1 MAQQLTSLRP
11 YRALILDLRGNAGG
25 NLDVVRKCLE
35 LLFVESFMAGEF
47 RDRRGRRSAF
57 RIAGRGKRAFDRQVL
72 LLIDQGTGS
81 GAEVFAATV
90 KDARRGT
97 LIGRNT
103 RGQVLLAKDYD
114 LGYGYSA
121 TIAHHDYYT
130 SAGAR
135 IEGRGVLPDEQV
147 SLRIDDFRQG
157 RDADL
162 IRARELIDE

>member
-1 MAQQLTSLRP
+1 
-11 YRALILDLRGNAGG
+11 
-25 NLDVVRKCLE
+25 VRKCLD
-35 LLFVESFMAGEF
+35 LLFADSFTAGEF

-57 RIAGRGKRAFDRQVL
+57 RISGRGKRAFDGRLL

-81 GAEVFAATV
+81 GAEVFAAAI
-90 KDARRGT
+90 KDAQLGI

-130 SAGAR
+130 SAGVR
-135 IEGRGVLPDEQV
+135 IE
-147 SLRIDDFRQG
+147 
-157 RDADL
+157 
-162 IRARELIDE
+162 